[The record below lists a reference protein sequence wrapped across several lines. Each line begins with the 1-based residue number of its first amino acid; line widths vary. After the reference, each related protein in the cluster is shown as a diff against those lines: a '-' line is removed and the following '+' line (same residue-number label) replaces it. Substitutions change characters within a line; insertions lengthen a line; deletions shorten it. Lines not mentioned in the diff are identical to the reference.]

1 MKKKLVII
9 FLIIFKSNI
18 VLGQNHCVN
27 KTEIKQL
34 GVEFCL
40 PDSNWIIEEEDGLK
54 FISLHKSTLYFG
66 TKTYTLRIE
75 KLTKD
80 LSAQEYFEKQLE
92 DYKENIKTRGTKEI
106 NSKSFYYC
114 KIQTTYK
121 SNNTIKN
128 SYEITY
134 YYSENKIGYTLSLVI
149 SDENIDCWNET
160 EALKIWGSFK
170 IISLPNNSIFE

>member
-75 KLTKD
+75 KK
-80 LSAQEYFEKQLE
+80 
-92 DYKENIKTRGTKEI
+92 R
-106 NSKSFYYC
+106 KS
-114 KIQTTYK
+114 
-121 SNNTIKN
+121 SV
-128 SYEITY
+128 
-134 YYSENKIGYTLSLVI
+134 ENKIFLIVFFI
-149 SDENIDCWNET
+149 V
-160 EALKIWGSFK
+160 
-170 IISLPNNSIFE
+170 